1 MGESQSGS
9 RSSAS
14 TTRSVGGPN
23 RALTDYPSALI
34 EVTLERVIAS
44 ATFRRSQRHREF
56 LVHIVRAGL
65 AGRHDQLKEVII
77 GLEVFGR
84 DVHGY
89 DPRRDPIVRVEAGR
103 IRDKLARFYGGEG
116 AGESFEIVI
125 PIGSYLPQFARRRIV
140 GPSGAL
146 AHSLAVIPF
155 ANLSGD
161 PDDAAFLLGLADQ
174 LIDTVGRVPALKVV
188 ARQSASKAHEG
199 GSDLKNLGKLLAVNH
214 VIEGSLQR
222 RGSRIR
228 CIAHLSRT
236 RDSVRIWS
244 QRFDHDSELDE
255 DLFDFQDA
263 IADSVLAAFEAL
275 QMAPAGEGRA
285 GGVLSGLRPNG
296 TDNREARDFFERARY
311 MSQQRTLE
319 GYGKAI
325 ALLERAVALDPIFA
339 QAHSHLGV
347 ALVNLAALMVAPT
360 SPSFDRAKRAAQ
372 RALELDPL
380 DGEARALLGT
390 ILFRIDRRW
399 EEAEPAFHEALRLSP
414 NSTLVHSSFAWCLVF
429 NGRFDE
435 AMRHV
440 ELGRELDPL
449 NLGLR
454 ANNAAIAK
462 FARRYDLAIKEFDEV
477 LELEPRH
484 LYSHVMLGMTYVSMR
499 EPARALP
506 HFERACE
513 LAPSHPSP
521 QFARIGVH
529 GLRNDIERGRRELDA
544 LLERLG
550 DGHYSR
556 FNLATVQA
564 TLRDDDGVFTSLE
577 YAASARDILYA
588 SLPAHALFEPLR
600 SDPRYLDLLD
610 RTGLKALPANPL
622 WTEPSSAASPPS
634 G

>member
-1 MGESQSGS
+1 MGQEQSTS
-9 RSSAS
+9 PPEPTAMRSIAG
-14 TTRSVGGPN
+14 TTG
-23 RALTDYPSALI
+23 ALSDYPSALI

-56 LVHIVRAGL
+56 LVHIIRAGL

-77 GLEVFGR
+77 GLEVFHR

-116 AGESFEIVI
+116 AGEAFQIVI
-125 PIGSYLPQFARRRIV
+125 PIGSYLPQFARRKFV
-140 GPSGAL
+140 GPSSHL

-174 LIDTVGRVPALKVV
+174 LIDTLGRVPSLKVV
-188 ARQSASKAHEG
+188 ARLSASKAHEG
-199 GSDLKNLGKLLAVNH
+199 GADLKNLGKLLAVNH

-222 RGSRIR
+222 RGSRVR

-244 QRFDHDSELDE
+244 QRFDHDSDLDE
-255 DLFDFQDA
+255 DLFDFQDT
-263 IADSVLAAFEAL
+263 IADDVLAAVEAL
-275 QMAPAGEGRA
+275 QLPLVDAGRS
-285 GGVLSGLRPNG
+285 GGPPYGQRPNG
-296 TDNREARDFFERARY
+296 TDHREARDLFERARY
-311 MSQQRTLE
+311 MSQQRTQE
-319 GYGKAI
+319 GYEKAI
-325 ALLERAVALDPIFA
+325 ALLERAVALDPVFA

-347 ALVNLAALMVAPT
+347 ALVNLSALMVAPT

-390 ILFRIDRRW
+390 ILFRIDRSW
-399 EEAEPAFHEALRLSP
+399 PEAEPMFHEALRLAP

-435 AMRHV
+435 AIRHV
-440 ELGRELDPL
+440 ELGRQLDPL

-462 FARRYDLAIKEFDEV
+462 FARRYDLAIKEFGEV
-477 LELEPRH
+477 LELDPRH
-484 LYSHVMLGMTYVSMR
+484 LFSHVMLGMTYLSMR

-506 HFERACE
+506 HFDVACE
-513 LAPSHPSP
+513 LAPRHPSP

-529 GLRNDIERGRRELDA
+529 GLRNEIDRGRRELDA
-544 LLERLG
+544 LLARLG
-550 DGHYSR
+550 DDHYSR
-556 FNLATVQA
+556 FNLAAAWT
-564 TLRDDDGVFTSLE
+564 TLGADDEVFACLE
-577 YAASARDILYA
+577 HAAEARDILYA
-588 SLPAHALFEPLR
+588 SLPAHALFEPHR
-600 SDPRYLDLLD
+600 SDPRFVDLLR
-610 RTGLKALPANPL
+610 RTGLGQLPANPL
-622 WTEPSSAASPPS
+622 WSQAGAAAPAR